1 MLFWLAMRQ
10 SSPDLWSKILGR
22 GGCAGG
28 GEAGC
33 ATGGSSGSGA
43 LGGGMITAGGVV
55 DEVSGGE
62 ED

>member
-1 MLFWLAMRQ
+1 MLCWLAMRQ
-10 SSPDLWSKILGR
+10 SSPDLWSKILGK

-43 LGGGMITAGGVV
+43 RGGGMITAGGVV